1 MITPA
6 RWRKS
11 THSGGHEG
19 NCVEVADM
27 GGHVAVRDSKNP
39 AAAHL
44 ILTRHHFTTL
54 VKHLARPGIT

>member
-1 MITPA
+1 
-6 RWRKS
+6 
-11 THSGGHEG
+11 
-19 NCVEVADM
+19 M